1 MSSIP
6 EEFLNSLNNTP
17 GFNRTKFV
25 ESHKDGKTPVSIR
38 INPLKNAHAPF
49 SVSGKVKWANE
60 AYYLTERPVFTAD
73 PLFHAGCY
81 YVQEASSMF
90 IEFILKQT
98 IDFGKEIKALDLC
111 GAPGGKSTL
120 INSLLT
126 DESLL
131 VANETV
137 KGRSDILVQNLVKW
151 GRHNF
156 VVTNSEPK
164 AFSEIPNYFDLI
176 VVDAPCSGSGLF
188 RKTPEAIKEWS
199 MEHVESCSLRQQKI
213 LSDVL
218 PSLKS
223 GGVLVY
229 STCSFSEQENEMVV
243 KKLLEEEAME
253 LLRIKVPDDWGITDT
268 GFGYRFYPYNT
279 EGEGFFC
286 AVLQKTWD
294 DGRNL
299 KKTKLQVQKVSEN
312 ESKVLKE
319 FVNLNENTGLY
330 NTNGLK
336 IMNNNTLSFIQQV
349 GSQVYFRSAGVNLG
363 EIKQGKLIPNHALAL
378 FTGLRNEVEKLELDL
393 KEALNY
399 LKRENISIQNQS
411 QGLKLITHQGFG
423 LGWAKVL
430 QNRINNYLPQNFTIF
445 NKEIGN

>member
-17 GFNRTKFV
+17 GFSRTKFV
-25 ESHKDGKTPVSIR
+25 ESHKEGKVPVSIR
-38 INPLKNAHAPF
+38 INPLKNAHVPF

-199 MEHVESCSLRQQKI
+199 LEHVESCSLRQQKI

-229 STCSFSEQENEMVV
+229 STCSFS
-243 KKLLEEEAME
+243 
-253 LLRIKVPDDWGITDT
+253 
-268 GFGYRFYPYNT
+268 
-279 EGEGFFC
+279 
-286 AVLQKTWD
+286 
-294 DGRNL
+294 
-299 KKTKLQVQKVSEN
+299 
-312 ESKVLKE
+312 
-319 FVNLNENTGLY
+319 
-330 NTNGLK
+330 
-336 IMNNNTLSFIQQV
+336 
-349 GSQVYFRSAGVNLG
+349 
-363 EIKQGKLIPNHALAL
+363 
-378 FTGLRNEVEKLELDL
+378 
-393 KEALNY
+393 
-399 LKRENISIQNQS
+399 
-411 QGLKLITHQGFG
+411 
-423 LGWAKVL
+423 
-430 QNRINNYLPQNFTIF
+430 
-445 NKEIGN
+445 